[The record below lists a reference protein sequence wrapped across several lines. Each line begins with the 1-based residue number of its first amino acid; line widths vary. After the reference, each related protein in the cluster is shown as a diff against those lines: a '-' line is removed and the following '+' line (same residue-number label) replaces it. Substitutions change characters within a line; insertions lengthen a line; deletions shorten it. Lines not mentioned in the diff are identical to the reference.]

1 MTTFE
6 LDYLYNIFCLSKFIH
21 KFIINEDIERVWEFY
36 TDIRHLEIITPKK
49 LNLKIIN
56 TTNQKII
63 LGQETT
69 ISAKIIIIERI
80 WHSKI
85 TFFQQYE
92 YIDEM
97 VEGPFIKWKHTHKF
111 KRINNNK
118 TEIIDKVEFS
128 LPYGIFGKI
137 GSIFFT
143 IILRQLFEH
152 RKDETIKYLSR

>member
-1 MTTFE
+1 M
-6 LDYLYNIFCLSKFIH
+6 H
-21 KFIINEDIERVWEFY
+21 KFIINEDIEKVWEFY

-63 LGQETT
+63 LGQET
-69 ISAKIIIIERI
+69 ILSAKIIIMKRT

-97 VEGPFIKWKHTHKF
+97 LEGPFIKWKHTHKF
-111 KRINNNK
+111 KRINKNK
-118 TEIIDKVEFS
+118 TEIIDKVEFN
-128 LPYGIFGKI
+128 LPYGGFGKI

-143 IILRQLFEH
+143 KILRQLFEH
-152 RKDETIKYLSR
+152 RKDETIKYLCR

>member
-1 MTTFE
+1 
-6 LDYLYNIFCLSKFIH
+6 LIKFIH
-21 KFIINEDIERVWEFY
+21 KFIINEDIEKVWEFY

-63 LGQETT
+63 LGQETI

-80 WHSKI
+80 WRSKI

-111 KRINNNK
+111 QRINKNN

-137 GSIFFT
+137 SSIFFT
-143 IILRQLFEH
+143 KLLRQLFEH
-152 RKDETIKYLSR
+152 RKNETIKYLSL

>member
-1 MTTFE
+1 
-6 LDYLYNIFCLSKFIH
+6 LIKFIN
-21 KFIINEDIERVWEFY
+21 KFIINEDIEKVWEFY

-49 LNLKIIN
+49 LNLKIIK

-63 LGQETT
+63 LGQETI
-69 ISAKIIIIERI
+69 ISAKIIIIQST

-85 TFFQQYE
+85 TLFQQYE

-97 VEGPFIKWKHTHKF
+97 LEGPLKKWKHTHKF
-111 KRINNNK
+111 KRINENK

-137 GSIFFT
+137 ASIFF
-143 IILRQLFEH
+143 IKILRQHFEH

>member
-1 MTTFE
+1 M
-6 LDYLYNIFCLSKFIH
+6 IKFIH
-21 KFIINEDIERVWEFY
+21 KFIINEDIEKVWEFY

-63 LGQETT
+63 LGQET
-69 ISAKIIIIERI
+69 ILSAKIIIMKRT

-97 VEGPFIKWKHTHKF
+97 LEGPFIKWKHTHKF
-111 KRINNNK
+111 KRINKNK

-128 LPYGIFGKI
+128 LPYGAFGKI

-143 IILRQLFEH
+143 KILRQLFEH

>member
-1 MTTFE
+1 
-6 LDYLYNIFCLSKFIH
+6 
-21 KFIINEDIERVWEFY
+21 
-36 TDIRHLEIITPKK
+36 
-49 LNLKIIN
+49 LKIIN

-63 LGQETT
+63 LGQEMI

-97 VEGPFIKWKHTHKF
+97 LEGPFIKWKHTHKF
-111 KRINNNK
+111 QGINKNK
-118 TEIIDKVEFS
+118 TEVIDKVEFI

-143 IILRQLFEH
+143 KILGQLFEH
-152 RKDETIKYLSR
+152 RKHETIKYLSG

>member
-63 LGQETT
+63 LGQETI
-69 ISAKIIIIERI
+69 ISAKIIIMKRT

-97 VEGPFIKWKHTHKF
+97 LEEPFIKWKHTHKF

-152 RKDETIKYLSR
+152 RKDETIKYLNR

>member
-1 MTTFE
+1 
-6 LDYLYNIFCLSKFIH
+6 LIKFIN
-21 KFIINEDIERVWEFY
+21 KFIINEDIEKVWEFY

-49 LNLKIIN
+49 LNLKIIK

-63 LGQETT
+63 LGQETI
-69 ISAKIIIIERI
+69 ISAKIIIRQST

-85 TFFQQYE
+85 TLFQQYE

-97 VEGPFIKWKHTHKF
+97 LEGPLKKWKHTHKF
-111 KRINNNK
+111 KRINENK

-137 GSIFFT
+137 ASIFF
-143 IILRQLFEH
+143 IKILRQLFEH

>member
-1 MTTFE
+1 M
-6 LDYLYNIFCLSKFIH
+6 IKFIH
-21 KFIINEDIERVWEFY
+21 KFIINEDIEKVWEFY

-49 LNLKIIN
+49 LNLKIIT

-63 LGQETT
+63 LGQETI
-69 ISAKIIIIERI
+69 ISAKIIIMKRT

-97 VEGPFIKWKHTHKF
+97 LEGSFIKWKHTHKF
-111 KRINNNK
+111 KIINKNK

-128 LPYGIFGKI
+128 LPYGVFGKI

-143 IILRQLFEH
+143 KILKQLFEH

>member
-1 MTTFE
+1 M
-6 LDYLYNIFCLSKFIH
+6 IKFIN
-21 KFIINEDIERVWEFY
+21 KFIINEDIEKVWKFY

-49 LNLKIIN
+49 LNLKIIK

-63 LGQETT
+63 LGQEMI
-69 ISAKIIIIERI
+69 ISAKIIIIQST

-85 TFFQQYE
+85 TLFQHYE

-97 VEGPFIKWKHTHKF
+97 LGGPLKKCKHTHKF
-111 KRINNNK
+111 KRINENK

-137 GSIFFT
+137 ASIFF
-143 IILRQLFEH
+143 IKILRQLFEH

>member
-1 MTTFE
+1 M
-6 LDYLYNIFCLSKFIH
+6 IKFIH
-21 KFIINEDIERVWEFY
+21 KFIINEDIEKVWEFY

-111 KRINNNK
+111 QRINKNK

-143 IILRQLFEH
+143 KLLRQLFEH
-152 RKDETIKYLSR
+152 RKNETIKYLSL

>member
-1 MTTFE
+1 M
-6 LDYLYNIFCLSKFIH
+6 IKFIH
-21 KFIINEDIERVWEFY
+21 RFIINEDIEKVWEFY

-63 LGQETT
+63 LGQETI
-69 ISAKIIIIERI
+69 ISAKIIIIQST

-85 TFFQQYE
+85 TLFQQYE

-97 VEGPFIKWKHTHKF
+97 LEGPLNKWKHRHKF
-111 KRINNNK
+111 KKINENK
-118 TEIIDKVEFS
+118 TEIIDEVEYS

-137 GSIFFT
+137 VSIFF
-143 IILRQLFEH
+143 IKILRQLFEH

>member
-1 MTTFE
+1 M
-6 LDYLYNIFCLSKFIH
+6 
-21 KFIINEDIERVWEFY
+21 WEFY

-49 LNLKIIN
+49 LNLKIVN

-63 LGQETT
+63 LGQETI
-69 ISAKIIIIERI
+69 ISAKIIIIQTT

-97 VEGPFIKWKHTHKF
+97 LEGSLIKWKHTHKF
-111 KRINNNK
+111 IRINSNK

-128 LPYGIFGKI
+128 LPYGVFGKI
-137 GSIFFT
+137 GSIIFT
-143 IILRQLFEH
+143 KLLRQLFEH

>member
-1 MTTFE
+1 M
-6 LDYLYNIFCLSKFIH
+6 IKFIH
-21 KFIINEDIERVWEFY
+21 KFIINEDIEKVWEFY

-63 LGQETT
+63 LGQETI

-111 KRINNNK
+111 QRINKNN
-118 TEIIDKVEFS
+118 TEIYDKVEFS

-143 IILRQLFEH
+143 KLLRQLFEH
-152 RKDETIKYLSR
+152 RKNETIKYLSR

>member
-1 MTTFE
+1 M
-6 LDYLYNIFCLSKFIH
+6 IRFIH
-21 KFIINEDIERVWEFY
+21 KFIINEDIEKVWEFY
-36 TDIRHLEIITPKK
+36 TDIRHLEIITPKN

-63 LGQETT
+63 LGQETI

-80 WHSKI
+80 WRSKI

-111 KRINNNK
+111 QRIDKNK

-143 IILRQLFEH
+143 KLLSQLFEH
-152 RKDETIKYLSR
+152 RKNETIKYLSL

>member
-1 MTTFE
+1 M
-6 LDYLYNIFCLSKFIH
+6 IKFIH
-21 KFIINEDIERVWEFY
+21 KFIINEDIEKVWEFY
-36 TDIRHLEIITPKK
+36 TDIRHLEIITPKQ

-63 LGQETT
+63 LGQETI

-111 KRINNNK
+111 QRINKNK
-118 TEIIDKVEFS
+118 TEIIDKVECS

-143 IILRQLFEH
+143 KLLRQLFEH
-152 RKDETIKYLSR
+152 RKNETIKYLSR

>member
-1 MTTFE
+1 M
-6 LDYLYNIFCLSKFIH
+6 
-21 KFIINEDIERVWEFY
+21 WEFY

-49 LNLKIIN
+49 LNLKIIK

-63 LGQETT
+63 LGQETI
-69 ISAKIIIIERI
+69 ISAKIIIIQST

-85 TFFQQYE
+85 TLFQQYE

-97 VEGPFIKWKHTHKF
+97 LEGPLKKWKHTHKF
-111 KRINNNK
+111 KRINENK

-137 GSIFFT
+137 VSIFF
-143 IILRQLFEH
+143 IKILRQLFEH

>member
-1 MTTFE
+1 
-6 LDYLYNIFCLSKFIH
+6 LIKFIH
-21 KFIINEDIERVWEFY
+21 KFIINEDIEKVWEFY
-36 TDIRHLEIITPKK
+36 TDIRHLEIITPKN

-63 LGQETT
+63 LGQETI

-80 WHSKI
+80 WRSKI

-111 KRINNNK
+111 QRINKNK

-143 IILRQLFEH
+143 KLLRQLFEH
-152 RKDETIKYLSR
+152 RKNETIKYLSL

>member
-1 MTTFE
+1 M
-6 LDYLYNIFCLSKFIH
+6 IKFIH
-21 KFIINEDIERVWEFY
+21 KFIINEDIEKVWEFY

-63 LGQETT
+63 LGQETI

-111 KRINNNK
+111 QRINKNK
-118 TEIIDKVEFS
+118 TEIYDKVEFS

-143 IILRQLFEH
+143 KLLRQLFEH
-152 RKDETIKYLSR
+152 RKNETIKYLSL

>member
-1 MTTFE
+1 M
-6 LDYLYNIFCLSKFIH
+6 IKFIH
-21 KFIINEDIERVWEFY
+21 KFIINEDIEKVWEFY
-36 TDIRHLEIITPKK
+36 TDIRHLEIITPKN

-63 LGQETT
+63 LGQETI
-69 ISAKIIIIERI
+69 ISAKIIIIEKI
-80 WHSKI
+80 WRSKI

-111 KRINNNK
+111 QRINKNK

-143 IILRQLFEH
+143 KLLRQLFEH
-152 RKDETIKYLSR
+152 RKNETIKYLSL

>member
-1 MTTFE
+1 
-6 LDYLYNIFCLSKFIH
+6 LIKFIN
-21 KFIINEDIERVWEFY
+21 KFIINEDIEKVWEFY

-49 LNLKIIN
+49 LNLKIVN

-63 LGQETT
+63 LGQETI
-69 ISAKIIIIERI
+69 ISAKIIIIQTT

-97 VEGPFIKWKHTHKF
+97 LEGSLIKWKHTHKF
-111 KRINNNK
+111 IRINSNK

-128 LPYGIFGKI
+128 LPYGLFGKI
-137 GSIFFT
+137 VSIFFT
-143 IILRQLFEH
+143 KILRQLFEH
-152 RKDETIKYLSR
+152 RKDETIKYLSQ

>member
-1 MTTFE
+1 
-6 LDYLYNIFCLSKFIH
+6 LIQFIN
-21 KFIINEDIERVWEFY
+21 KFIINEDIEKVWEFY

-49 LNLKIIN
+49 LSLKIIK

-63 LGQETT
+63 LGQETI
-69 ISAKIIIIERI
+69 ISAKIIFIQST

-85 TFFQQYE
+85 TLFQQYE

-97 VEGPFIKWKHTHKF
+97 LEGPLNKWKHTHKF
-111 KRINNNK
+111 KKINENK
-118 TEIIDKVEFS
+118 TEIIDEVEYS

-137 GSIFFT
+137 VSICF
-143 IILRQLFEH
+143 IKILRQLFEH

>member
-1 MTTFE
+1 
-6 LDYLYNIFCLSKFIH
+6 LIKFIH
-21 KFIINEDIERVWEFY
+21 KFIINEDIEKVWEFY

-63 LGQETT
+63 LGQETI

-80 WHSKI
+80 WRSKI

-111 KRINNNK
+111 QRINKDK

-143 IILRQLFEH
+143 KLLRQLFEH
-152 RKDETIKYLSR
+152 RKNETIKYLSL